1 MRPSGTSSSSAYACS
16 GAGDS
21 LKDMS
26 DFVWEPTADYIEN
39 ANVTRLMRKHGIDD
53 FHELVKRSQDDI
65 EWFWD
70 AAIADVGI
78 DFFKPFEQLL
88 DDSKGPEWPRWFVG
102 GTVNL
107 TYNCVDR
114 HALSGEVS
122 SALLWEGE
130 DGEVRSLSYAELS
143 AEVNRVAN
151 GLKDLG
157 IEAGDAIGVYMPMVP
172 EAVIAMYAIA
182 KIGAIYLPIFSGFG
196 APAVAARLQ
205 DAEAKLLFTA
215 DGFYR
220 RGQRIPMKATADQA
234 VAECPTVENVV
245 VFERFGE
252 LAEIG
257 ERDHTWGLFA
267 NCSADLDADQLDP
280 ETPFMI
286 AYTSGTTGRPKGSVH
301 VHGGFLVK
309 IAQEVAY
316 QLDAKADDVLYW
328 VTDMGWI
335 MGPLEMVG
343 GHANG
348 CCVFMYEGAPNFPG
362 PDRLWKMIAAHGVSI
377 LGISPTLVCALMPA
391 GRDVVEAH
399 DLSSLRI
406 LGSTGEPWNPEPYA
420 WFAEVVGGGRCPI
433 MNLSGG
439 TEVGACFLGQSP
451 VVPTKNSSLGTASL
465 GMAVDVFD
473 ADGKPV
479 RGEVG
484 ELVCTKP
491 WPAQTRGFW
500 KAPDRYMQTYWSRWS
515 DVWVHGDWASIDEDG
530 YWFLHGRSD
539 DTLNIAGKRIGPA
552 EFESAAVDHPAVVEC
567 AAVGIPDEV
576 KGTVVW
582 CFCILRPDA
591 DPTDDLAAEI
601 KTLIS
606 KGLGKAF
613 APAQIKF
620 VEELPK
626 TRSAKILRRAIK
638 ATVLNEDPG
647 DLSSLEN
654 PSSIEAITKV
664 LSSRR
669 GDPPMSIS

>member
-1 MRPSGTSSSSAYACS
+1 MSGY
-16 GAGDS
+16 
-21 LKDMS
+21 
-26 DFVWEPTADYIEN
+26 VWEPTPEYIDN

-53 FHELVKRSQDDI
+53 FHDLVRRSVDDI
-65 EWFWD
+65 EWFWQ
-70 AAIADVGI
+70 AAIDDVGI
-78 DFFKPFEQLL
+78 EFFMPFDKVL
-88 DDSKGPEWPRWFVG
+88 DASGGPAWPRWFVG

-114 HALSGEVS
+114 HASARGS
-122 SALLWEGE
+122 APALLWEGE
-130 DGEVRSLSYAELS
+130 DGEVRALTYAEMA

-151 GLKDLG
+151 GLVNLG
-157 IEAGDAIGVYMPMVP
+157 VTRGDAVGVFMPMVP
-172 EAVIAMYAIA
+172 EAVVAMYAIS
-182 KIGAIYLPIFSGFG
+182 KIGAVYLPIFSGFG
-196 APAVAARLQ
+196 APAIATRLE
-205 DAEAKLLFTA
+205 DAQAKVLFTA

-220 RGQRIPMKATADQA
+220 RGNPVGMKATADEAVGA
-234 VAECPTVENVV
+234 VASVEHVI
-245 VFERFGE
+245 VFGRFGDRYSK
-252 LAEIG
+252 G
-257 ERDHTWGLFA
+257 ERDLSWEEAFE
-267 NCSADLDADQLDP
+267 DQSPELEAPHLDP
-280 ETPFMI
+280 ETPYMI

-316 QLDAKADDVLYW
+316 QLDAKPDDVLYW

-348 CCVFMYEGAPNFPG
+348 SCVFMYEGAPNFPG
-362 PDRLWKMIAAHGVSI
+362 PDRLWKMISDHGVTI
-377 LGISPTLVCALMPA
+377 LGISPTLVRALMPA
-391 GRDVVEAH
+391 GREEVDKH

-406 LGSTGEPWNPEPYA
+406 LGSTGEPWNPEPYQ
-420 WFAEVVGGGRCPI
+420 WFSEVVGGGRCPI

-439 TEVGACFLGQSP
+439 TEVGACFLGQCP
-451 VVPTKNSSLGTASL
+451 VIPTKNSSLGTASL
-465 GMAVDVFD
+465 GMAMDVFGP
-473 ADGKPV
+473 DGKPV

-500 KAPDRYMQTYWSRWS
+500 KAPDRYMQTYWSRWP
-515 DVWVHGDWASIDEDG
+515 DVWVHGDWASIDEEG

-567 AAVGIPDEV
+567 AAIGVPDDV

-582 CFCILRPDA
+582 CFCILRPGT
-591 DPTDDLAAEI
+591 DPTDELAAEV
-601 KTLIS
+601 KGVIS
-606 KGLGKAF
+606 DELGKAF

-626 TRSAKILRRAIK
+626 TRSAKILRRAIR
-638 ATVLNEDPG
+638 ATVLGEDPG

-654 PSSIEAITKV
+654 PSAIEA
-664 LSSRR
+664 LSKSLT
-669 GDPPMSIS
+669 